1 MADAVRPYKTLGYPL
16 TPILFLAGAVALL
29 GNTLRSSPVEAV
41 AGLVLI
47 ALGLPVY
54 FYYRRKR

>member
-1 MADAVRPYKTLGYPL
+1 
-16 TPILFLAGAVALL
+16 
-29 GNTLRSSPVEAV
+29 LRSSPVEAV